1 MLYWCLHGL
10 DLMGVR
16 VSDELSRRCVSLL
29 SRCQHKDGGFGGGP
43 GQLGHLAPTY
53 AAVLSIAVLGTREA
67 YELVD
72 VAKMREFLLSL
83 WEEDG
88 GCRMHDDGEVDL
100 RASYCNVCVASLLG
114 IDLPDHVRRRALS
127 FVQRCQTQEGGF
139 GAVPGNEAH
148 GGYTF
153 CAAAALALLGGS
165 PDTPAL
171 LRWLVGRQMASEG
184 GFQGR
189 THKLVDGCYSFW
201 QGSTFAL
208 LPIFSGQLEHAF
220 AYDRVGLQRYVLLA
234 GQNSGGG
241 LRDKPSAGP
250 DFYHSCYCLS
260 GLSTSQHST
269 AHRTIDELF
278 PEDQVHRLVVG
289 DPDNLLEP
297 VNAVFNVTLRAARAI
312 RDHFGKGEGGVIA
325 GATT

>member
-10 DLMGVR
+10 DLLGERASKDLVKR
-16 VSDELSRRCVSLL
+16 SVSFLSL
-29 SRCQHKDGGFGGGP
+29 CQHENGGFGGGP

-53 AAVLSIAVLGTREA
+53 AAVLSIAVLGCEEA
-67 YELVD
+67 YAVVD
-72 VAKMREFLLSL
+72 RAKMRGFLLSL
-83 WEEDG
+83 WQDDG

-100 RASYCNVCVASLLG
+100 RASYCNVCVATLLG
-114 IDLPDHVRRRALS
+114 IDLPEDVRRRALA

-153 CAAAALALLGGS
+153 CAAAALALLGGEA
-165 PDTPAL
+165 DTPAL
-171 LRWLVGRQMASEG
+171 LRWLAGRQMEVEG

-208 LPIFSGQLEHAF
+208 LPIFSGQVEHAL

-234 GQNSGGG
+234 GQNPGGG

-250 DFYHSCYCLS
+250 DFYHTCYCLS
-260 GLSTSQHST
+260 GFSTSQHGT
-269 AHRTIDELF
+269 AHRAIDELF
-278 PEDQVHRLVVG
+278 PEGQVSRLVVG
-289 DPDNLLEP
+289 DQDNLLEP
-297 VNAVFNVTLRAARAI
+297 VNAVFNVTLRAAKAI
-312 RDHFGKGEGGVIA
+312 RAHFCSK
-325 GATT
+325 T